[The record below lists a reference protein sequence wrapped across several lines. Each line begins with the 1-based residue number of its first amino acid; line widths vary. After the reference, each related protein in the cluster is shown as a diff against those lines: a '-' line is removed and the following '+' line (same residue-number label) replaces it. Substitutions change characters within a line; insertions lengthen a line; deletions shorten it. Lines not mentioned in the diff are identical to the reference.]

1 MVYLPPAKVFFKT
14 NSLATQIAAGLY
26 HSGLMIILKKFTRKH
41 DPELH
46 FIKSIFIFYFAVI
59 LMENGEV
66 YTFGSNAM
74 GQLGVADVNNVGPVR
89 ANLPSVIVQ
98 IAAGSNHTVGLSST
112 GEVYTFGSNSV
123 SFYFFFVFRTNT
135 KG

>member
-1 MVYLPPAKVFFKT
+1 
-14 NSLATQIAAGLY
+14 
-26 HSGLMIILKKFTRKH
+26 
-41 DPELH
+41 
-46 FIKSIFIFYFAVI
+46 
-59 LMENGEV
+59 MENGEV

-98 IAAGSNHTVGLSST
+98 IAAGSNHTVALSST

-123 SFYFFFVFRTNT
+123 SF
-135 KG
+135 

>member
-1 MVYLPPAKVFFKT
+1 MSMVYLPPAKVFFKT

-26 HSGLMIILKKFTRKH
+26 HSGLILDVKKFTWKH
-41 DPELH
+41 YHEFH
-46 FIKSIFIFYFAVI
+46 CEIIFDFDYTVV

-98 IAAGSNHTVGLSST
+98 IAAGSNHTVALSST

-123 SFYFFFVFRTNT
+123 SF
-135 KG
+135 